1 MACPPLDQ
9 SAGFLSGVLRFVDC
23 EAQSIGESG
32 YQALAAPGSSFSM
45 VLTGLLT
52 LFVAIFGYR
61 MLLGH
66 TPNARDAVLALVKI
80 GFVLALATSWPAYRT
95 LIYDVAM
102 RGPAELA
109 AQIGTPAGLPGAG
122 GGMVAR
128 LEYADRAMVALAV
141 AGTGQRPPE
150 EASAAARPQVAPP
163 IFGGFDAF
171 ALGSAR
177 ALFLIGIIGAFAAV
191 RIVAGLL
198 LAVAPFFIAF
208 LLFDATR
215 GLFEGWLRVL
225 GGAALGALGSAIVLG
240 VELALVEPWLTAL
253 LAARAGGLS
262 IPNAPVELLVTTFL
276 FCLVLAAMLFAT
288 ARIAMGFRLAPV
300 WRVVSAALPFAARG
314 PDQTVIGTTRTSAPD
329 EGRSRAAALV
339 DAVSAS
345 QRREAAQALGGVVAN
360 PQPRA
365 PSQQVLRTI
374 EVPTM
379 QPLGQSFRRRT
390 GTRASA
396 SATRRDRTP

>member
-95 LIYDVAM
+95 LVYDVAM

-109 AQIGTPAGLPGAG
+109 TQIGTPAGLPGAG

-128 LEYADRAMVALAV
+128 LEHADRAMVALAI

-163 IFGGFDAF
+163 IFGGFEAF

-253 LAARAGGLS
+253 LATRAAGLS

-276 FCLVLAAMLFAT
+276 FCLVLAAMVFAT
-288 ARIAMGFRLAPV
+288 ARIAMGFRLAPI
-300 WRVVSAALPFAARG
+300 WRVVSAALPFGVRV
-314 PDQTVIGTTRTSAPD
+314 PDQTIIDNRTSAPD

-345 QRREAAQALGGVVAN
+345 QRREAARALGGAVVN

-365 PSQQVLRTI
+365 PSQQVLRTV
-374 EVPTM
+374 EVPAM